1 MTTPTSDA
9 PSSPAFVV
17 SERDMVGAL
26 AILERSDTDPDIL
39 MVLSDEEI
47 LALDGEDSLRIL
59 GSPYLDQEAVHRET
73 AGATAMRGLIARRL
87 VNPTDQAREDE
98 GELLIGDG
106 DPADRLIQLE
116 LGLAGIL
123 TLRRIPEAML
133 TIERVASEVRTVL
146 GLHFFPGGVLEEF
159 VAADGFHHFCV
170 PTREALPTRLAEF
183 LDPHGCAGEDGDV
196 EETTLASLSDAEGL
210 EDTRA
215 LSTLT
220 AVSDQGTRRATVFA
234 LSDRLRV
241 VDNGTEDPAEAQPED
256 LLAIS
261 DVSSSTLEEIIAAL
275 LPESPDL
282 EDEAADA

>member
-1 MTTPTSDA
+1 MTTPTPDA
-9 PSSPAFVV
+9 PPSSPLVV

-26 AILERSDTDPDIL
+26 AILERADKDPDIL

-59 GSPYLDQEAVHRET
+59 GSPYLDQESVHRET

-87 VNPTDQAREDE
+87 VNPTDQAREEE
-98 GELLIGDG
+98 GELLVGEG

-133 TIERVASEVRTVL
+133 TIERVASEVRTTL
-146 GLHFFPGGVLEEF
+146 GLHFFPDGVLEEF
-159 VAADGFHHFCV
+159 VAADGFHHFCA
-170 PTREALPTRLAEF
+170 PTREALPSRLAEF
-183 LDPHGCAGEDGDV
+183 VDPHGCAGEDGDV
-196 EETTLASLSDAEGL
+196 EEMTIAMITSGAGL

-220 AVSDQGTRRATVFA
+220 SVTDHGAHRATVLA
-234 LSDRLRV
+234 LSDRVRV
-241 VDNGTEDPAEAQPED
+241 IDNGTADPAELQPED
-256 LLAIS
+256 LVAIS
-261 DVSSSTLEEIIAAL
+261 DVSSVALEEIISAL
-275 LPESPDL
+275 LPETPDG
-282 EDEAADA
+282 DEELAGA